1 MNTKLSIAA
10 IALFAVTLGIGMIS
24 PAVAVK
30 MDRVEICHFSE
41 EEAVLDENGDPVLDE
56 NGDPVVEPA
65 QWLRITINGNAV
77 DSHIANHADENDQ
90 HDFAITDQDTSDD
103 CDALI
108 ATNP

>member
-10 IALFAVTLGIGMIS
+10 IALFAVTMGIGMIS

-41 EEAVLDENGDPVLDE
+41 EETVLDENE
-56 NGDPVVEPA
+56 DPVVELA

-90 HDFAITDQDTSDD
+90 HDFAITDQPTSDA